1 MPLYKVAYKDS
12 FEMYEAS
19 CPSAAACKA
28 YNSLRRKESIDT
40 IELVVYTEG
49 KRYSTKYSVF
59 LSAIES
65 PNAHE
70 VKHNIVYTCKAVK
83 VHVGN

>member
-1 MPLYKVAYKDS
+1 MPLYKVSYKDAS
-12 FEMYEAS
+12 EMYEAS

-28 YNSLRRKESIDT
+28 YNSLRRKDAIET

-49 KRYSTKYSVF
+49 KRYATTYSVF
-59 LSAIES
+59 LTPIET

-70 VKHNIVYTCKAVK
+70 VKHNILYTCKALK
-83 VHVGN
+83 ST